1 MSFKNLLGCFFTL
14 WFIYYIFLCISVIST
29 VGKLNVVT
37 TANATMRT
45 AGAFGLVKHYYIE
58 PLSASPAGSTEV
70 IDRVYGG
77 FSLARIL
84 LPKQAINE
92 SKTVTYYVL
101 PSAGKITHF
110 AATKGGEKASALR
123 LYIDALSYTINKYFI
138 LHLGFIL
145 LWAFSSTIY
154 AGINKTKDVKAEVAS
169 TDKQPLIKS
178 IQLLL
183 LCSALILV
191 FV

>member
-1 MSFKNLLGCFFTL
+1 MSFKSLLGCFLTL

-29 VGKLNVVT
+29 VGKFNVVKT
-37 TANATMRT
+37 VNVTMRT

-58 PLSASPAGSTEV
+58 PVSALQVGSTPV
-70 IDRVYGG
+70 IERVYGG

-84 LPKQAINE
+84 LPKHAINE
-92 SKTVTYYVL
+92 SKTVTYYAL
-101 PSAGKITHF
+101 PSAGKVIHF
-110 AATKGGEKASALR
+110 AATKGGEKASGVR
-123 LYIDALSYTINKYFI
+123 LYIDTLSYIINKYFI

-154 AGINKTKDVKAEVAS
+154 ASINKTKDVMAEVTS
-169 TDKQPLIKS
+169 TDKQPLIRS

-183 LCSALILV
+183 LCSAFILV